1 MSECYY
7 NFESFLLQE
16 INQLIIYPWHNGSD
30 RIVQAFK
37 VIFNWSL
44 LSLISFTFRED
55 VIFTISL
62 FNQFHGNKIASI
74 FKTFIASHY
83 LIIAKESDNSKE
95 VEQALSWKRK
105 NLAHVG
111 FARLPKALTNSLRSP
126 IPPTETNNPLKE
138 QIFRF
143 NPTRFPFPFTVS
155 YRNDRRRTRH
165 RGQLVRDVV
174 AAVLLLHFG

>member
-1 MSECYY
+1 MLY
-7 NFESFLLQE
+7 LQSPYLINSME
-16 INQLIIYPWHNGSD
+16 IKSRQYL
-30 RIVQAFK
+30 K
-37 VIFNWSL
+37 
-44 LSLISFTFRED
+44 LS
-55 VIFTISL
+55 
-62 FNQFHGNKIASI
+62 
-74 FKTFIASHY
+74 SHY